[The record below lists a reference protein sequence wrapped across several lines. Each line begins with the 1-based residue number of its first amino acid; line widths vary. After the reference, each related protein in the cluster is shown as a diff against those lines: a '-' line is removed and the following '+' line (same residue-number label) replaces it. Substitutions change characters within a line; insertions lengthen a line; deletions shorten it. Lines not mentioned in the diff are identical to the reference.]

1 MPQIAGTDS
10 LAPPSLVYIAQARRG
25 WAAPRQAG
33 AAPSPFQAT
42 NAALLEERCRARS
55 GDYAYS
61 QQRCYTPDGERFRDV
76 AAAARAP
83 SSLACSSGSQHQLH
97 QADFDMSPALQLGPG
112 DPQQHRPRQRQRH
125 GDGWQLPGLDSHEEE
140 QRRRR
145 HWQYETLSL
154 SRHDVGS
161 PRPMRMASPRPT
173 RRRPSAHID
182 GPLPA
187 PPPPTRRRVSDHI
200 SDHGYRWA
208 RGGGGH
214 GRNNDAYARFAM
226 EEDDAAFHM
235 GYSCIND
242 PYMRNRAAAAR
253 QLQLSPPGGQQRW
266 QQQQQEEL
274 QQQQQPEWSTLPS
287 VATRTFPMTQRAS
300 SEMLRLTA
308 AHAKHQLV
316 HGTSP
321 PKEVY
326 GLGSG
331 GDGMGEQHAQQESLD
346 AAAAAYFDDAGG
358 NFDNGFGYVEPRQ
371 PRPAPAASWADALT
385 LPPPQQAEA
394 GCEPQRDRQFD
405 YRQYG
410 DRRGPDRRYDVRQAP
425 EELLQYRESWEHGGR
440 GGMPGSFGEQAA
452 IPQQSDSGRRHEQQR
467 QQRGSSRV
475 TIINGDVVKMDWC
488 AHFQP

>member
-1 MPQIAGTDS
+1 MPPIAGTDS
-10 LAPPSLVYIAQARRG
+10 LASPILMYIAQARRG

-33 AAPSPFQAT
+33 AAPNPFQAT
-42 NAALLEERCRARS
+42 NAALLEERCRSRS

-83 SSLACSSGSQHQLH
+83 SNLACSSSRQHQLH
-97 QADFDMSPALQLGPG
+97 QADFDMSPAALQLGPG
-112 DPQQHRPRQRQRH
+112 DPQQHRPRQRLRH
-125 GDGWQLPGLDSHEEE
+125 SEGWHLPGLDSHEEE

-154 SRHDVGS
+154 SRQDVGS

-182 GPLPA
+182 GPLPP
-187 PPPPTRRRVSDHI
+187 PPPPTRHRVSDHI

-208 RGGGGH
+208 RGNDGH
-214 GRNNDAYARFAM
+214 GRINDAYAPFAM

-235 GYSCIND
+235 GYGCISD
-242 PYMRNRAAAAR
+242 PDMGNRAAAVG

-266 QQQQQEEL
+266 QQQQQP
-274 QQQQQPEWSTLPS
+274 QWSTRPS

-321 PKEVY
+321 PQEVY
-326 GLGSG
+326 GLDSG
-331 GDGMGEQHAQQESLD
+331 GDGIGEQHAQQESLG

-358 NFDNGFGYVEPRQ
+358 NFGNGFGYIEPRQ
-371 PRPAPAASWADALT
+371 PRPAPATSWADALT
-385 LPPPQQAEA
+385 LPPLQQSAA
-394 GCEPQRDRQFD
+394 GWEPQRDRHVD

-410 DRRGPDRRYDVRQAP
+410 DRRGPDRRFDVRQAP
-425 EELLQYRESWEHGGR
+425 EELPQYRESWEHGGR
-440 GGMPGSFGEQAA
+440 C
-452 IPQQSDSGRRHEQQR
+452 HERQR

-475 TIINGDVVKMDWC
+475 MIINGDVVKMDWC